1 MFVNRTRGVVWATV
15 SVLGLS
21 ACSTPAQKTDLRP
34 DGPPDLLAVLVMD
47 DAAFGLAESATFCKT
62 GDNFRPGLVG
72 TPDGVQHQICPDDL
86 SQNVPELTDA
96 NPSNWYVRLEFDE
109 LLDPNIEEL
118 VDITDPDTGMP
129 TGVQMGTLKNTQPVT
144 LQCQSV
150 NGGTLVD
157 VPYDGYYSPAGNKLT
172 WPVGPSLVIVPS
184 FPSLVATQSECQIT
198 LKDNITDKDGNK
210 VPTDE
215 RGPFKF
221 KIAPVS
227 IVAADTTPADG
238 DMVDALTAG
247 VDVTFNTAIDGSTL
261 AWAFDP
267 DPGNDYDLPESDTE
281 FFMGADFE
289 VNGMYTWSIP
299 AGTMITDQCGK
310 QTTFGDPSVDD
321 GTKVGFA
328 TNDLTFV
335 GITPFDGQMNAKPSS
350 KIKLAFNQ
358 YMNPTTL
365 TTTEWS
371 LSPAVTGAK
380 AYYDTGYNLIIDG
393 ALKPSTAYTFTLNNG
408 ATIDDCPGGEFAF
421 GGCGAPS
428 TMGGTFTNSAGDQVV
443 HFTTAALAM
452 TGTDPADNDTVTL
465 DPSSTPVAN
474 GVKIDLTFNFDANPA
489 SLAATEWSISPSAG
503 TWTVTNKP
511 IPAPQTDPSA
521 VKNVIELAST
531 AAVPPGDYT
540 FTLKGTAS
548 IDDTEATPSSFT
560 PGQDVVI
567 HFTVA
572 AAPPSS
578 AGPACY

>member
-47 DAAFGLAESATFCKT
+47 DAAFGLAESATYCKT
-62 GDNFRPGLVG
+62 GDDFRPGLVG

-86 SQNVPELTDA
+86 SMDVPELTDA

-184 FPSLVATQSECQIT
+184 SPALVATQSECQVT

-210 VPTDE
+210 VPDGE

-221 KIAPVS
+221 KIAPVG
-227 IVAADTTPADG
+227 IVAADTAPADG
-238 DMVDALTAG
+238 DMVDPIDAG
-247 VDVTFNTAIDGSTL
+247 VDITFNTPIDPTTL
-261 AWAFDP
+261 AFAFSP
-267 DPGNDYDLPESDTE
+267 DPGGEGNLSGAESDTE
-281 FFMGADFE
+281 FFLGGDFE
-289 VNGMYTWSIP
+289 ANAMYTWSIP
-299 AGTMITDQCGK
+299 AGTKIKDQCGK
-310 QTTFGDPSVDD
+310 ETTFGDPSVDD
-321 GTKVGFA
+321 GTQVSFT
-328 TNDLTFV
+328 TNDLNFV
-335 GITPFDGQMNAKPSS
+335 GITPFDGQMNLKPSD

-358 YMNPTTL
+358 YMDPASL
-365 TTTEWS
+365 ADTEWS
-371 LSPAVTGAK
+371 LSPAVTGAT
-380 AYYDTGYNLIIDG
+380 ADVNGSGTLIVN
-393 ALKPSTAYTFTLNNG
+393 AELKPSTAYTFTLNNG
-408 ATIDDCPGGEFAF
+408 ATIDDCPGSEVSF
-421 GGCGAPS
+421 GGTCTKSA
-428 TMGGTFTNSAGDQVV
+428 MGGTFTNSAGDQVV
-443 HFTTAALAM
+443 HFMTAALAM
-452 TGTDPADNDTVTL
+452 TGTTPADNDTITL
-465 DPSSTPVAN
+465 DPDPMLPVPN
-474 GVKIDLTFNFDANPA
+474 GIAIDLTFNFDPKPT
-489 SLAATEWSISPSAG
+489 SLLATEWSISPSAG
-503 TWTVTNKP
+503 TFTVDN
-511 IPAPQTDPSA
+511 TDP
-521 VKNVIELAST
+521 NVLELSST

-540 FTLKGTAS
+540 FTLKGTAT
-548 IDDTEATPSSFT
+548 IDDKEATPSTFT

-572 AAPPSS
+572 APSPS
-578 AGPACY
+578 PAAPACY